1 MRLFSPAKALYRRAG
16 RFSKLHETLGNIIIW
31 AYGAN
36 LRARRGGGHVTNAY
50 YNIKPDKDD
59 PLENSGAR
67 LLNITWAQYSSEWN
81 STLHAHRHAEM
92 FFILGGD
99 GSFQLQHDS
108 FPVSSRS
115 LVIINPGVMHCE
127 QSGADSPLEYIVLGV
142 ENLEMAANEQGYV
155 LTYFHND
162 WESVSGILRLMLQE
176 VRAEQEGYP
185 QVCQRML
192 EIILLRILRRRGLSL
207 ASASAGR
214 GDNRECVLVRRY
226 IDEHFKESLNL
237 DQLAELA
244 HINKYYLVHAFR
256 KAYGTSPI
264 NYLISRRIQESR
276 FLLTNS
282 DHSLSQI
289 ARILGFSS
297 LSYFSQSFRRAEG
310 VSPLEYRRLH
320 TGEDAAGERG

>member
-1 MRLFSPAKALYRRAG
+1 MSTVCYDINLDK
-16 RFSKLHETLGNIIIW
+16 GN
-31 AYGAN
+31 
-36 LRARRGGGHVTNAY
+36 
-50 YNIKPDKDD
+50 
-59 PLENSGAR
+59 PLAQSDAR

-81 STLHAHRHAEM
+81 STMHAHRHAEM
-92 FFILGGD
+92 FFIMS
-99 GSFQLQHDS
+99 GSGTFQLQRHS
-108 FPVSSRS
+108 FPVSGRS

-127 QSGADSPLEYIVLGV
+127 QSNQGSPMEYIVLGV

-155 LTYFHND
+155 LTTFHLD
-162 WESVSGILRLMLQE
+162 WDAISVSLRLMLQE
-176 VRAEQEGYP
+176 ARSGQDGYS

-207 ASASAGR
+207 ASEAVGMD
-214 GDNRECVLVRRY
+214 DNRECGLVRRY
-226 IDEHFKESLNL
+226 IDEHFKESITL

-282 DHSLSQI
+282 NHSLSQI

-297 LSYFSQSFRRAEG
+297 LSYFSQSFHRTEG
-310 VSPLEYRRLH
+310 VSPMEYRKLH
-320 TGEDAAGERG
+320 TAETRQQAGENGG

>member
-1 MRLFSPAKALYRRAG
+1 MSTVCYD
-16 RFSKLHETLGNIIIW
+16 I
-31 AYGAN
+31 N
-36 LRARRGGGHVTNAY
+36 L
-50 YNIKPDKDD
+50 DKGD
-59 PLENSGAR
+59 PLAQSDAR

-81 STLHAHRHAEM
+81 STMHAHRHAEM
-92 FFILGGD
+92 FFIMS
-99 GSFQLQHDS
+99 GSGTFQLQRHS
-108 FPVSSRS
+108 FPVSGRS

-127 QSGADSPLEYIVLGV
+127 QSNQGSPLEYIVLGV

-155 LTYFHND
+155 LTTFNRD
-162 WESVSGILRLMLQE
+162 WDTVSVSLRLMLQE
-176 VRAEQEGYP
+176 ARSGQDGYS

-207 ASASAGR
+207 ASEAVGMD
-214 GDNRECVLVRRY
+214 DNRECGMVRRY
-226 IDEHFKESLNL
+226 IDEHFKESITL

-282 DHSLSQI
+282 NHSLSQI

-297 LSYFSQSFRRAEG
+297 LSYFSQSFHRTEG
-310 VSPLEYRRLH
+310 VSPMEYRNLH
-320 TGEDAAGERG
+320 TAEARQQAGENGG

>member
-1 MRLFSPAKALYRRAG
+1 MSTVCYD
-16 RFSKLHETLGNIIIW
+16 I
-31 AYGAN
+31 N
-36 LRARRGGGHVTNAY
+36 L
-50 YNIKPDKDD
+50 DKGD
-59 PLENSGAR
+59 PLAQSDAR

-81 STLHAHRHAEM
+81 STMHAHRHAEM
-92 FFILGGD
+92 FFIMS
-99 GSFQLQHDS
+99 GSGTFQLQRHS
-108 FPVSSRS
+108 FPVSGRS

-127 QSGADSPLEYIVLGV
+127 QSNQGSPMEYIVLGV

-155 LTYFHND
+155 LTTFHLD
-162 WESVSGILRLMLQE
+162 WDAISVSLRLMLQE
-176 VRAEQEGYP
+176 ARSGQDGYS

-207 ASASAGR
+207 ASEAVGMD
-214 GDNRECVLVRRY
+214 DNRECGLVRRY
-226 IDEHFKESLNL
+226 IDEHFKESITL

-282 DHSLSQI
+282 NHSLSQI

-297 LSYFSQSFRRAEG
+297 LSYFSQSFHRTEG
-310 VSPLEYRRLH
+310 VSPMEYRKLH
-320 TGEDAAGERG
+320 TAEARQQAGESGG

>member
-1 MRLFSPAKALYRRAG
+1 MSTVCYD
-16 RFSKLHETLGNIIIW
+16 I
-31 AYGAN
+31 N
-36 LRARRGGGHVTNAY
+36 L
-50 YNIKPDKDD
+50 DKGD
-59 PLENSGAR
+59 PLAQSDAR

-81 STLHAHRHAEM
+81 STMHAHRHAEM
-92 FFILGGD
+92 FFIMS
-99 GSFQLQHDS
+99 GSGTFQLQRHS
-108 FPVSSRS
+108 FPVSGRS

-127 QSGADSPLEYIVLGV
+127 QSNQGSPLEYIVLGV

-155 LTYFHND
+155 LTTFNRD
-162 WESVSGILRLMLQE
+162 WDTVSVSLRLMLQE
-176 VRAEQEGYP
+176 ARSGQDGYS

-207 ASASAGR
+207 ASEAVGMD
-214 GDNRECVLVRRY
+214 DNRECGMVRRY
-226 IDEHFKESLNL
+226 IDEHFKESITL

-256 KAYGTSPI
+256 KTYGTSPI

-282 DHSLSQI
+282 NHSLSQI

-297 LSYFSQSFRRAEG
+297 LSYFSQSFHRTEG
-310 VSPLEYRRLH
+310 VSPMEYRKLH
-320 TGEDAAGERG
+320 TAEARQQAGENGG

>member
-1 MRLFSPAKALYRRAG
+1 MSTVCYD
-16 RFSKLHETLGNIIIW
+16 I
-31 AYGAN
+31 N
-36 LRARRGGGHVTNAY
+36 L
-50 YNIKPDKDD
+50 DKGD
-59 PLENSGAR
+59 PLAQSDAR

-81 STLHAHRHAEM
+81 STMHAHRHAEM
-92 FFILGGD
+92 FFIMS
-99 GSFQLQHDS
+99 GSGTFQLQRHS
-108 FPVSSRS
+108 FPVSGRS

-127 QSGADSPLEYIVLGV
+127 QSNQGSPLEYIVLGV
-142 ENLEMAANEQGYV
+142 ENLEMAADEQGYV
-155 LTYFHND
+155 LTTFNRD
-162 WESVSGILRLMLQE
+162 WDTVSVSLRLMLQE
-176 VRAEQEGYP
+176 ARSGHDGYS

-207 ASASAGR
+207 ASEAVGMD
-214 GDNRECVLVRRY
+214 DNRECGMVRRY
-226 IDEHFKESLNL
+226 IDEHFKESITL

-282 DHSLSQI
+282 NHSLSQI

-297 LSYFSQSFRRAEG
+297 LSYFSQSFQRTEG
-310 VSPLEYRRLH
+310 VSPMEYRKLH
-320 TGEDAAGERG
+320 TADARQQAGESGG

>member
-1 MRLFSPAKALYRRAG
+1 M
-16 RFSKLHETLGNIIIW
+16 
-31 AYGAN
+31 
-36 LRARRGGGHVTNAY
+36 TNAY
-50 YNIKPDKDD
+50 YDIKHDGGG
-59 PLENSGAR
+59 PLSLSGAK

-92 FFILGGD
+92 FFILS
-99 GSFQLQHDS
+99 GSGVFQLQHDS
-108 FPVSSRS
+108 FPVASHS
-115 LVIINPGVMHCE
+115 LVIINPGVMHGE
-127 QSGADSPLEYIVLGV
+127 QSAAESPMEYIVLGV
-142 ENLEMAANEQGYV
+142 ENLEMSANEQGYV
-155 LTYFHND
+155 LTHFHRD
-162 WESVSGILRLMLQE
+162 WEPISGCLRLMLQE
-176 VRAEQEGYP
+176 VRSEQEGYS
-185 QVCQRML
+185 QVCQRLL

-207 ASASAGR
+207 ASEAAGH
-214 GDNRECVLVRRY
+214 GDKGECGIVRRY
-226 IDEHFKESLNL
+226 IDEHFKESISL

-256 KAYGTSPI
+256 KTYGTSPI

-310 VSPLEYRRLH
+310 VSPLEYRTLH
-320 TGEDAAGERG
+320 TAGEERSVTAVGS

>member
-1 MRLFSPAKALYRRAG
+1 MSTVCYD
-16 RFSKLHETLGNIIIW
+16 I
-31 AYGAN
+31 N
-36 LRARRGGGHVTNAY
+36 L
-50 YNIKPDKDD
+50 DKGD
-59 PLENSGAR
+59 PLAQSDAR

-81 STLHAHRHAEM
+81 STMHAHRHAEM
-92 FFILGGD
+92 FFIMS
-99 GSFQLQHDS
+99 GSGTFQLQRHS
-108 FPVSSRS
+108 FPVSGRS

-127 QSGADSPLEYIVLGV
+127 QSNQGSPMEYIVLGV

-155 LTYFHND
+155 LTTFNRD
-162 WESVSGILRLMLQE
+162 WDTVSVSLRLMLQE
-176 VRAEQEGYP
+176 ARSGQDGYS

-207 ASASAGR
+207 ASEAVGVD
-214 GDNRECVLVRRY
+214 DNRECGLVRRY
-226 IDEHFKESLNL
+226 IDEHFKESITL

-282 DHSLSQI
+282 NHSLSQI
-289 ARILGFSS
+289 SRILGFSS
-297 LSYFSQSFRRAEG
+297 LSYFSQSFHRTEG
-310 VSPLEYRRLH
+310 VSPMEYRKLH
-320 TGEDAAGERG
+320 TADARQQAGESGG

>member
-1 MRLFSPAKALYRRAG
+1 MSTVCYDINLDK
-16 RFSKLHETLGNIIIW
+16 GN
-31 AYGAN
+31 
-36 LRARRGGGHVTNAY
+36 
-50 YNIKPDKDD
+50 
-59 PLENSGAR
+59 PLAQSDAR

-81 STLHAHRHAEM
+81 STMHAHRHAEM
-92 FFILGGD
+92 FFIMS
-99 GSFQLQHDS
+99 GSGTFQLQRHS
-108 FPVSSRS
+108 FPVSGRS

-127 QSGADSPLEYIVLGV
+127 QSNQGSPMEYIVLGV

-155 LTYFHND
+155 LTTFHRD
-162 WESVSGILRLMLQE
+162 WDAISVSLRLMLQE
-176 VRAEQEGYP
+176 ARSGQDGYS

-207 ASASAGR
+207 ASEAVGMD
-214 GDNRECVLVRRY
+214 DNRECGLVRRY
-226 IDEHFKESLNL
+226 IDEHFKESITL

-282 DHSLSQI
+282 NHSLSQI

-297 LSYFSQSFRRAEG
+297 LSYFSQSFHRTEG
-310 VSPLEYRRLH
+310 VSPMEYRKLH
-320 TGEDAAGERG
+320 TAETRQQAGESGG